1 MKQESFYFTVT
12 DVARFL
18 GKSPVTLRGW
28 ERQGLISFPRDT
40 GGDRKLNLV
49 EVRKAARTAHSIGR
63 INDRRLRLVE
73 ASVTLLEVVEERN
86 K

>member
-1 MKQESFYFTVT
+1 MSQDQFTFTVT
-12 DVARFL
+12 DIARLF

-28 ERQGLISFPRDT
+28 ERQGLISFPRDS

-49 EVRKAARTAHSIGR
+49 EVREAARSAHKLKR
-63 INDRRLRLVE
+63 IPQDRLYLVE
-73 ASVTLLEVVEERN
+73 ACVTLLQTIEEKN